1 MPQAS
6 VNIGAESMK
15 AFIGITDKNW
25 FELLQSQPQLEEVN
39 FWQPSGSRQF
49 RALQPGA
56 LFLFKLHSPNNYI
69 VGGGIFAH
77 ATRLPISLAWESF
90 GIANGA
96 WNLSQMRSRVAR
108 YRRQTED
115 RRADYTI
122 GCILLEQPF
131 FLERQAWIPVPY
143 DWKPNI
149 VQGRTYD
156 LTQEPGLS
164 LWHQVQS
171 ALSVSH
177 RMHEGIPQY
186 GEPHLV
192 RPRLGQ
198 GTFRVV
204 VTDAYERRC
213 AVTQEKVLPALDAA
227 HIRPFSEGGEHCIT
241 NGLLL
246 RSDVHRLFDRGYVTV
261 TPEKYFEVSNKI
273 HEDFHNGREYYA
285 LHGKRIHIPQKSDL
299 HPEIGYL
306 AWHNEHIF
314 KG

>member
-1 MPQAS
+1 
-6 VNIGAESMK
+6 MK
-15 AFIGITDKNW
+15 AFVGITDNNW

-49 RALQPGA
+49 RALQPGE

-96 WNLSQMRSRVAR
+96 WDLPQMRSRVAR
-108 YRRQTED
+108 YRRQEED

-131 FLERQAWIPVPY
+131 FLERPAWIPVPH

-149 VQGRTYD
+149 VQGRSYD
-156 LTQEPGLS
+156 LILEPGLS
-164 LWHQVQS
+164 LWRQVQS
-171 ALSVSH
+171 ALSISQ
-177 RMHEGIPQY
+177 RMHDEIPQY
-186 GEPHLV
+186 GEPQLV

-198 GTFRVV
+198 GTFRVL

-227 HIRPFSEGGEHCIT
+227 HIRPFSEGGEHSIT

-261 TPEKYFEVSNKI
+261 IPENHFEVSRKVR
-273 HEDFHNGREYYA
+273 EDFHNGRDYYA
-285 LHGKRIHIPQKSDL
+285 LHGKKIWTPSDTGFQPNKD
-299 HPEIGYL
+299 HL
-306 AWHNEHIF
+306 AWHNEKIF
-314 KG
+314 KI